1 MALTDTEVGTAMP
14 PDKQYK
20 LADGNIVELKL
31 AIYEHP
37 FKPPGGLNSL
47 RLVLFFNS
55 ALQPSYVMK

>member
-1 MALTDTEVGTAMP
+1 MP

-37 FKPPGGLNSL
+37 FKPQGGLNSL